1 MAAARQFNPKA
12 NPPILGYTYID
23 DNSLTDN
30 LRRRFEKQI
39 SLREDL
45 KIKDDTEVQLD
56 VFRTIAKLKEP
67 ILGKFSLTNSELFF
81 NDQFAKSTV
90 SS

>member
-67 ILGKFSLTNSELFF
+67 ILGKFSLTL
-81 NDQFAKSTV
+81 
-90 SS
+90 

>member
-45 KIKDDTEVQLD
+45 KIKDHTEVQLD

-67 ILGKFSLTNSELFF
+67 ILGKFSLTLWLWTAW
-81 NDQFAKSTV
+81 Q
-90 SS
+90 

>member
-1 MAAARQFNPKA
+1 MAAARQFNSKA

-56 VFRTIAKLKEP
+56 IFHTLAKLKEP
-67 ILGKFSLTNSELFF
+67 IKGKFSLTL
-81 NDQFAKSTV
+81 
-90 SS
+90 